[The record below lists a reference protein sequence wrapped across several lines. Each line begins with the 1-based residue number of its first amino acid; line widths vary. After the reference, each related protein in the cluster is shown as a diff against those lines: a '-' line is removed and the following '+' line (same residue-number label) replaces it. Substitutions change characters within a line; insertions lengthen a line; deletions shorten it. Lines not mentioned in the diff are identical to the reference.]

1 MNLLAWGGL
10 VVALLG
16 LGVGAGVSWQAR
28 HQSGQLADVQTDLRT
43 CQGTV
48 SDQAI
53 AIGDFRKRAQ
63 DAATQLEALRTLA
76 SAALDQRDALARV
89 IAEQAKAR
97 GTAATKVTHETP
109 DCRPLAAM
117 PVCPALAD
125 RLWGQ
130 VAAPD
135 THAGH

>member
-1 MNLLAWGGL
+1 M
-10 VVALLG
+10 VALLG
-16 LGVGAGVSWQAR
+16 IGVGAGVSWQAR

-43 CQGTV
+43 CQGNA
-48 SDQAI
+48 SNQAI
-53 AIGDFRKRAQ
+53 AIGDFRQRAEN
-63 DAATQLEALRTLA
+63 AAAQLESLRTLA
-76 SAALDQRDALARV
+76 SAALDQRDALVRV
-89 IAEQAKAR
+89 IETQAKVR
-97 GTAATKVTHETP
+97 ETAATKVTHETP
-109 DCRPLAAM
+109 DCRALAVM